1 MTSHPGGTPAE
12 IGLGWK
18 LTLAG
23 LTRLPQGLLSR
34 LVGRLADIPVP
45 GFLRRPLYGG
55 FARMVGIDLSEIEHP
70 LEAYPTFDAFFV
82 RRLRAGVHTWPS
94 APGLLDGP
102 VDGVIGACG
111 VIDGGVLIQAKGR
124 SYRAAELLGDE
135 DQAAAYEGGLFLTVY
150 LSPRHY
156 HRIHTPTEGRVT
168 SARHLPGLLLPVNEP
183 AVASIDRLFARN
195 ERLCCTVEGPLG
207 AMTVVAVGATNVG
220 RITVAFD
227 DEWGT
232 ARGVSNQ
239 NAGRTERVRRYADPP
254 VLERGSELM
263 AFHLGSTIVLLT
275 EPGLDLAPGVRAGQ
289 EVRVGTPLAVA
300 RPGSGRQAPSTGGP
314 AVS

>member
-1 MTSHPGGTPAE
+1 MTTHPNAAPAG

-23 LTRLPQGLLSR
+23 LTRLPQGLISR

-45 GFLRRPLYGG
+45 RFLRGPLYGG

-70 LEAYPTFDAFFV
+70 LETYPTFDAFFV
-82 RRLRAGVHTWPS
+82 RTLRTGVHTWPS
-94 APGLLDGP
+94 GPSLLDCP
-102 VDGVIGACG
+102 VDGVVGACG
-111 VIDGGVLIQAKGR
+111 VIDDGVLIQAKGR
-124 SYRAAELLGDE
+124 SYQASELLGDE
-135 DQAAAYEGGLFLTVY
+135 DQATAYEGGLFLTVY

-220 RITVAFD
+220 RISVAFD
-227 DEWGT
+227 DAWGT
-232 ARGVSNQ
+232 ARGVSSQ
-239 NAGRTERVRRYADPP
+239 SAGRTESVRRYADPP
-254 VLERGSELM
+254 VLARGDELM

-275 EPGLDLAPGVRAGQ
+275 EPGLELIPEVRAGQ
-289 EVRVGTPLAVA
+289 EVRVGTTLAVS
-300 RPGSGRQAPSTGGP
+300 RRKPPSSD

>member
-1 MTSHPGGTPAE
+1 MTTHRSTSPTE

-34 LVGRLADIPVP
+34 LVGRLAEIPVP
-45 GFLRRPLYGG
+45 RFLRGSLYGG
-55 FARMVGIDLSEIEHP
+55 FARMVGIDLTEIEHP

-82 RRLRAGVHTWPS
+82 RRLRTGVHTWPS
-94 APGLLDGP
+94 DPALLDCP

-111 VIDGGVLIQAKGR
+111 VIRDGVLIQAKGR
-124 SYRAAELLGDE
+124 SYRASELLGDE

-195 ERLCCTVEGPLG
+195 ERLGCRVEGPLG
-207 AMTVVAVGATNVG
+207 ALTVVAVGATNVG

-227 DEWGT
+227 DAWGT
-232 ARGVSNQ
+232 VRGVSNQ
-239 NAGRTERVRRYADPP
+239 SAGRTESVRRYAEPP
-254 VLERGSELM
+254 ALERGDELM

-275 EPGLDLAPGVRAGQ
+275 EPGLELAPEVRAGQ
-289 EVRVGTPLAVA
+289 EVRVGTPLAIS
-300 RPGSGRQAPSTGGP
+300 RPTSGSQEPASGGP